1 MLITFIVLYLL
12 ASIGIGLYAATRVHN
27 TADYAVA
34 GRSLPLAVVIATTF
48 ATWFGSETV
57 LGVSARFVDG
67 GLGAVVEDPFGASMC
82 LILVGLFFAYKL
94 YQKNLITL
102 GDYYRQRY
110 GRVIEVACSAIILFS
125 YLGWVAAQ
133 ITALGL
139 VFNLLTQGHMSV
151 TVGMVVGTAIVLVYT
166 LYGGMWSVAMTDFV
180 QMIVI
185 AVGLVAIAWY
195 AADLA
200 GGAGKV
206 VEYAA
211 REGKFQFFP
220 TGGLKEWTFFF
231 AAAITMMLGSIPQQD
246 VFQRVMSSN
255 SAETAR
261 IGPVIGGTLY
271 LLFAFIP
278 MFVVVAAVLVMPDT
292 AQALLRD
299 DPQKVLPTLVMQH
312 MPMALQIAF
321 FGALLSAIM
330 STASATLLAPSTTFV
345 ENILRNLRPGM
356 TDVVSPADVAP
367 QELDLEL
374 VRRVQRG
381 DSTAFDLLVRK
392 YQHRIVALIGRY
404 IHDWSEC
411 QDVAQDTFVRA
422 YRAIGNFRGDAQFYT
437 WLHRI
442 AVNTAKN
449 HLVAHKRRPPTDD
462 VDAADAEQYDS
473 GSRLRDT
480 DTPERELMRQELE
493 RTVMKAVNALPEE
506 LRTAIT
512 LREVEGLSYEEI
524 AAKMNCPIG
533 TVRSRIFRAREA
545 IDVELRPLVDSDS
558 ATRERN
564 RP

>member
-1 MLITFIVLYLL
+1 MLMTFIILYLVI
-12 ASIGIGLYAATRVHN
+12 SVVIGLYAATRVHN

-57 LGVSARFVDG
+57 LGVSARFVGG

-110 GRVIEVACSAIILFS
+110 GRTIEVICSLIIILS

-139 VFNLLTQGHMSV
+139 VFHLLTQGALPL
-151 TVGMVVGTAIVLVYT
+151 TAGMVIGTAVVLVYT
-166 LYGGMWSVAMTDFV
+166 LYGGMWSVALTDFV

-185 AVGLVAIAWY
+185 AVGLIAIAWF

-206 VEYAA
+206 VDYAV

-220 TGGLKEWTFFF
+220 TGGFREWTFFI

-246 VFQRVMSSN
+246 VFQRVMSSRN
-255 SAETAR
+255 VSIAQR
-261 IGPVIGGTLY
+261 GPVIGGVLY

-278 MFVVVAAVLVMPDT
+278 MFVVTAAVLVMPDT
-292 AQALLRD
+292 AQALLKD
-299 DPQKVLPTLVMQH
+299 DPQKVLPTLVMER
-312 MPMALQIAF
+312 MPLILQVAF

-356 TDVVSPADVAP
+356 SDRATLRAMRISVLVFTVCVLVYAITMQGTSIYEMVSGAYQVPLVGAFVPLVFGLYWKRATTQGALAAVVLGLGTWLLFIAFPVLSEAFPQQLAGLLAALVGMFGGSLAP
-367 QELDLEL
+367 QWVANHTGHVHHFE
-374 VRRVQRG
+374 
-381 DSTAFDLLVRK
+381 ST
-392 YQHRIVALIGRY
+392 
-404 IHDWSEC
+404 S
-411 QDVAQDTFVRA
+411 
-422 YRAIGNFRGDAQFYT
+422 
-437 WLHRI
+437 
-442 AVNTAKN
+442 
-449 HLVAHKRRPPTDD
+449 
-462 VDAADAEQYDS
+462 S
-473 GSRLRDT
+473 
-480 DTPERELMRQELE
+480 
-493 RTVMKAVNALPEE
+493 
-506 LRTAIT
+506 
-512 LREVEGLSYEEI
+512 
-524 AAKMNCPIG
+524 
-533 TVRSRIFRAREA
+533 
-545 IDVELRPLVDSDS
+545 
-558 ATRERN
+558 
-564 RP
+564 

>member
-1 MLITFIVLYLL
+1 MLVTFIVLYLMV
-12 ASIGIGLYAATRVHN
+12 SIAIGLYAATRVHN

-57 LGVSARFVDG
+57 LGVSARFIEE
-67 GLGAVVEDPFGASMC
+67 GLGGVVEDPFGASMC

-102 GDYYRQRY
+102 GDYYRLRF
-110 GRVIEVACSAIILFS
+110 GRTIEMLCSCIIMFS

-139 VFNLLTQGHMSV
+139 VFNLLTQGTISV
-151 TVGMVVGTAIVLVYT
+151 TAGMVLGTAIVLIYT

-185 AVGLVAIAWY
+185 AVGLLAVAWV

-206 VEYAA
+206 VEFAA

-220 TGGLKEWTFFF
+220 KDGGFKEWTFFF

-255 SAETAR
+255 SARTAR
-261 IGPVIGGTLY
+261 IGPIIGGVLY

-278 MFVVVAAVLVMPDT
+278 MFVVAAAVLIMPET
-292 AQALLRD
+292 AQALLKD
-299 DPQKVLPTLVMQH
+299 DPQKVLPTLVMER
-312 MPMALQIAF
+312 MPLVLQIAF

-356 TDVVSPADVAP
+356 SDAVTLKAMRISVLVFTACVLSYAITMQGTSIYEMVSGAYQVPLVGAFVPLVFGLYWQRATTQGALMAVAMGLGVWLLFVASPMLSEAFPQQLAGVLAALVGMVAGSLAP
-367 QELDLEL
+367 QFIPD
-374 VRRVQRG
+374 
-381 DSTAFDLLVRK
+381 
-392 YQHRIVALIGRY
+392 
-404 IHDWSEC
+404 
-411 QDVAQDTFVRA
+411 
-422 YRAIGNFRGDAQFYT
+422 
-437 WLHRI
+437 
-442 AVNTAKN
+442 
-449 HLVAHKRRPPTDD
+449 HKGH
-462 VDAADAEQYDS
+462 VHHYEGSAA
-473 GSRLRDT
+473 
-480 DTPERELMRQELE
+480 
-493 RTVMKAVNALPEE
+493 
-506 LRTAIT
+506 
-512 LREVEGLSYEEI
+512 
-524 AAKMNCPIG
+524 
-533 TVRSRIFRAREA
+533 
-545 IDVELRPLVDSDS
+545 
-558 ATRERN
+558 
-564 RP
+564 